1 MREKAQKALGAE
13 GVSTGRWQTL
23 PVPEQQIFQAGVG
36 YGKGCPWRCHDSK
49 VEYKK
54 GAYPKSSAFI
64 ESHCYV
70 FGINPPNNLELMGL
84 YVEAFQKVMD
94 NLDQVLE

>member
-1 MREKAQKALGAE
+1 ME
-13 GVSTGRWQTL
+13 
-23 PVPEQQIFQAGVG
+23 QIFQAGVG

-49 VEYKK
+49 IEYKK
-54 GAYPKSSAFI
+54 GAYPKSSEFI

-70 FGINPPNNLELMGL
+70 YGINPPNGLELMGL

-94 NLDQVLE
+94 NLEQVLEIE